1 VEETQVPLLTFS
13 AVVYVWK
20 IFSQRTSADELA
32 DTEQYCHD
40 KLVEWLG
47 ARLAAS
53 GMNTRA

>member
-1 VEETQVPLLTFS
+1 MPLLTFS